1 MSAQEDMD
9 YFALTSAQMGM
20 WLANEV
26 ALNQANNNISEY
38 LIIDGVIDTSL
49 FKDAIKIMIAET
61 DAMHGRFFHKN
72 NEVRQSLTP
81 VNDYEAGFYD
91 FSMMDDPWATA
102 IEYMTAQTNR
112 AYSLAETHL
121 FTFFLIK
128 VAENKHLYY
137 QCSHH
142 ILSTVLVPH

>member
-61 DAMHGRFFHKN
+61 DAMHGRFF
-72 NEVRQSLTP
+72 
-81 VNDYEAGFYD
+81 
-91 FSMMDDPWATA
+91 
-102 IEYMTAQTNR
+102 
-112 AYSLAETHL
+112 
-121 FTFFLIK
+121 IK
-128 VAENKHLYY
+128 ITKSGNH
-137 QCSHH
+137 
-142 ILSTVLVPH
+142 